1 MRVAISI
8 ETNNGLDSVVAH
20 HFGRCP
26 FFALVDVEER
36 DIKAVEVVD
45 NPYYSGHQPGQ
56 VPGFIQTQ
64 NANVMLSGGM
74 GRRAIDFF
82 QQYGIE
88 TATGANGTVRTAL
101 EGYLGGEL
109 SGAAPCKE
117 SVEHH
122 EHGHNH

>member
-8 ETNNGLDSVVAH
+8 DTNDGLDSIVAH

-26 FFALVDVEER
+26 FFALVDLEGDE
-36 DIKAVEVVD
+36 IKEVEVVE
-45 NPYYSGHQPGQ
+45 NPHYAHHQPGE
-56 VPGFIQTQ
+56 VPGFIHEH

-88 TATGANGTVRTAL
+88 IATGANGTVRNTL
-101 EGYLGGEL
+101 QEYMDGKLI
-109 SGAAPCKE
+109 GAAPCRE
-117 SVEHH
+117 SVEH
-122 EHGHNH
+122 EHGHQH